1 MMNKRNNREYS
12 GKVLIGEDCTMDE
25 YNADTCPYA
34 YTYERLCARRDR
46 LTPPDKY
53 NYV

>member
-34 YTYERLCARRDR
+34 YMSVCV
-46 LTPPDKY
+46 PG
-53 NYV
+53 VIG